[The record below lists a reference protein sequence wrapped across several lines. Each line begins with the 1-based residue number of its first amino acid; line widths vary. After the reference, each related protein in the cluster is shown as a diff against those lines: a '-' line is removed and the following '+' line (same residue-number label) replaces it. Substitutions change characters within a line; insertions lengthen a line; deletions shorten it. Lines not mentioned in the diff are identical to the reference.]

1 MVEQEELADKVQ
13 NQQPAR
19 QAGKRARS
27 PPVHASGLFCLAF
40 FPFSPTFPEVIPSIS
55 MAIRINRRRI
65 TPRLLFAAI
74 SLLWALDGHRCLL
87 CDCRSTQ
94 PTNAKRSPN
103 LPIDLP
109 RPTPSLPLE
118 TRPWYPTHDGR
129 NPAAV
134 PWPCDGPGALQSL
147 SVGDGGRVTHRSLPW
162 CGACLVWDSR
172 RQGSG
177 GSLCSPRLGRCTTY
191 QRGHHPHTGPCCK
204 TGASVNTR
212 LCAWVSS
219 AAWGLRTAPCGRN
232 EAFFFFFLKPTQAT
246 GVGRSVSHSTLGCG
260 PQARVKHC
268 PLNKL

>member
-232 EAFFFFFLKPTQAT
+232 EAFFFFFSEAYT
-246 GVGRSVSHSTLGCG
+246 GYWSE
-260 PQARVKHC
+260 
-268 PLNKL
+268 